1 MKLELEIY
9 GCLCSTKIFRING
22 IEADTDDFGEKYDDD
37 PSDAPEYGC
46 GNMQFHPYSPD
57 PQVMKKYH
65 INTQEWDEIC
75 DKLADGLSFGY
86 CGWCI

>member
-46 GNMQFHPYSPD
+46 GNMQFHPYSPNK
-57 PQVMKKYH
+57 QVMKKYH
-65 INTQEWDEIC
+65 INEQEWYEIC
-75 DKLADGLSFGY
+75 DKLDGLSFGY

>member
-22 IEADTDDFGEKYDDD
+22 IEADTDDFGEKYDEE
-37 PSDAPEYGC
+37 PYDAPEFGC
-46 GNMQFHPYSPD
+46 GYMQFHPYSPN

-65 INTQEWDEIC
+65 INAQEWYEIC
-75 DKLADGLSFGY
+75 DKLANGLSFGY
-86 CGWCI
+86 CGWCV